1 MARRD
6 RRASAAVTDD
16 LSPPDP
22 FNDIRAP
29 SLRLIRGGGTA
40 SFDPVERDPHGGFQA
55 TLLLAPD
62 ARSDDEPE
70 APDAVADV
78 EPDERAPDSSFID
91 VDPLE
96 PEWHDEAEPSAS
108 APASVAERAAP
119 GRPRQSSAMTEMRRA
134 VALGLVLAA
143 AIVALALVLRPAPA
157 ETSDLPSPGLSP
169 TALGSGPVPDL
180 TTAADVPST
189 SVADASV
196 RLRFGTDA
204 PAGQG
209 ETFAEAARAAGY
221 QTVSLQEMPI
231 PVSRSRIEFF
241 SGADRQAAEALA
253 EALAPIAGGT
263 MEMRDLSTMA
273 GSAEPGRIEAWIGAT
288 P

>member
-1 MARRD
+1 MTGE
-6 RRASAAVTDD
+6 AS
-16 LSPPDP
+16 LPDP

-40 SFDPVERDPHGGFQA
+40 SFDYVEREPNGGFQA

-62 ARSDDEPE
+62 ARADDEPE
-70 APDAVADV
+70 TADSVSGV
-78 EPDERAPDSSFID
+78 EPDERAPESSFID
-91 VDPLE
+91 VEPVE
-96 PEWHDEAEPSAS
+96 PEWRNEAEPATPAP
-108 APASVAERAAP
+108 APASGAERAAAAP
-119 GRPRQSSAMTEMRRA
+119 GRGRQSSAMTEMRRA

-157 ETSDLPSPGLSP
+157 ETSSGLPSAELSP
-169 TALGSGPVPDL
+169 TALGSGPVPDPAM
-180 TTAADVPST
+180 AAALPST

-253 EALAPIAGGT
+253 QALAPVAGGT
-263 MEMRDLSTMA
+263 MEMRDLSTIA